1 MRIVLLV
8 LLCTLTA
15 CNLEAV
21 VNESMPIKQSTTDAY
36 HRVDVIVD
44 NQAEGVVFETD
55 SVVLHYQEV
64 GICKTFVTDA
74 SYIESIVLNGELRT
88 HHYPI
93 YSGNILIPIHM
104 SVRDSIN
111 HIELMLYDGC
121 PWYSAD
127 GNKVLQSIQFDNPN
141 VEEWEESD
149 VIK

>member
-1 MRIVLLV
+1 MRIGLLV

-21 VNESMPIKQSTTDAY
+21 VNEPMPIKQATPDVS

-74 SYIESIVLNGELRT
+74 SYIDSIVLNGELRT
-88 HHYPI
+88 QHYPI
-93 YSGNILIPIHM
+93 YSGNILIPIGI
-104 SVRDSIN
+104 SLRDPIN

-127 GNKVLQSIQFDNPN
+127 GNKVLQSIQFGEPN
-141 VEEWEESD
+141 VEDWEEEE
-149 VIK
+149 